1 MFINSSSCGMLLS
14 FVPHLRLYG
23 LPGVAQLTTITRLHV
38 SVHTKTIGIG
48 NLTHTRCTRK
58 RNSSVGWHT
67 KVYEMSE
74 HVLRV
79 LTTVRAKLFSST
91 NNGKGRYGRFRQ
103 YQLHFLLFHL
113 VEITSQLYFLLLH
126 ALTASAAHS
135 ES

>member
-1 MFINSSSCGMLLS
+1 
-14 FVPHLRLYG
+14 
-23 LPGVAQLTTITRLHV
+23 
-38 SVHTKTIGIG
+38 
-48 NLTHTRCTRK
+48 
-58 RNSSVGWHT
+58 
-67 KVYEMSE
+67 MSE

-79 LTTVRAKLFSST
+79 LTTVRAKLFSPT
-91 NNGKGRYGRFRQ
+91 NNGKGRHGRFRQ